1 MTEALWA
8 LGRGMGVAALVSFTA
23 AVVLGIVTRSGRP
36 LPGLPRFGVAL
47 VHRDV
52 SLFATAFLAV
62 HVVALLFDPYAQ
74 LTLLDTV
81 VPFFG
86 DFRPFWQGLG
96 TLALDLT
103 IAIALTGM
111 LRRHVGHRVFRVVH
125 WGTYL
130 LWPVAL
136 AHAIGNG
143 TNGTDA
149 WFLALAGVCTLA
161 VVTSVAWRVS
171 TRFVE
176 WDDRRLPRATARD
189 LGVVDPVAPFASG
202 PSSSGPLPVVPS
214 TTAVGRPTATRPVER
229 LHR

>member
-8 LGRGMGVAALVSFTA
+8 LGRGTGVAALVLFTA
-23 AVVLGIVTRSGRP
+23 AVVLGVVTRSGRP
-36 LPGLPRFGVAL
+36 LAGLPRFSVTL
-47 VHRDV
+47 VHRNV
-52 SLFATAFLAV
+52 SLFATAFLLV
-62 HVVALLFDPYAQ
+62 HVVALLFDPFAQ
-74 LTLLDTV
+74 LTLLDIV

-111 LRRHVGHRVFRVVH
+111 LRRHVGRRVFRAVH

-149 WFLALAGVCTLA
+149 WFLALAGLCTVA
-161 VVTSVAWRVS
+161 VVASVAWRLS
-171 TRFVE
+171 TRFVQLGT
-176 WDDRRLPRATARD
+176 RRRPRATPRD
-189 LGVVDPVAPFASG
+189 LGSVPPTGWTPTQRTPWADTPTTPPAVARP
-202 PSSSGPLPVVPS
+202 VPS
-214 TTAVGRPTATRPVER
+214 RPVER
-229 LHR
+229 LPR